1 MSIQPPSKYPQEIN
15 MLHNVANDY
24 KQENTILKE
33 KIDKLEK
40 ENIDLTDQC
49 GYETEL
55 KETIEILNKQIST
68 THEGKD
74 YWENEY
80 QELKKKVNWGDI
92 EKRDSDDSD
101 SESEEEEEQ

>member
-40 ENIDLTDQC
+40 E
-49 GYETEL
+49 Y
-55 KETIEILNKQIST
+55 KSA
-68 THEGKD
+68 
-74 YWENEY
+74 
-80 QELKKKVNWGDI
+80 
-92 EKRDSDDSD
+92 R
-101 SESEEEEEQ
+101 